1 MCWAEHSVASRVV
14 LWGLMSVVWMVEN
27 LVEHWADSM
36 VVYLADLLAALM
48 AA

>member
-1 MCWAEHSVASRVV
+1 MKAAHSVALRVG
-14 LWGLMSVVWMVEN
+14 LWELMSVVWMVEN
-27 LVEHWADSM
+27 LVEHWVDSM